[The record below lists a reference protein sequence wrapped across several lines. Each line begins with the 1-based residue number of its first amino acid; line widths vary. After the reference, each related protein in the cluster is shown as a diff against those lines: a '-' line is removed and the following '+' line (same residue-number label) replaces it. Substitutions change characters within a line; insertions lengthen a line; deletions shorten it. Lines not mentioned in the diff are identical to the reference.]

1 MIVTNIDNNKIL
13 VTTEVQVEHSYRA
26 LLEKRQI
33 LLDEKQKYSDVMD
46 ARIAEV
52 NFMIAEA
59 DRLGVMADAVTEI
72 DK

>member
-1 MIVTNIDNNKIL
+1 MIVTSIDNNKIL

-26 LLEKRQI
+26 FLEKRQI

-52 NFMIAEA
+52 DFMIAEA

>member
-1 MIVTNIDNNKIL
+1 MIVTSIDNNKIL

>member
-52 NFMIAEA
+52 DFMIAEA

>member
-1 MIVTNIDNNKIL
+1 MEVTNIDNNKIL

-52 NFMIAEA
+52 DFMIAEA

>member
-1 MIVTNIDNNKIL
+1 MEVTSIDNNKIL